1 MTEVIGSCEN
11 IPDGISNLMIP
22 ERRFWTED
30 AQRDFLDDNGQL
42 KRDFTPLDKP
52 LLDKDKY
59 DQIVDIPAFMAQLR
73 SLFIPGHTFP
83 KAHIRELR
91 QKLEENKYY
100 PTDKQLAIINLN
112 DNIDH
117 VQQQK
122 LYAKMDVDDD
132 RRRLC
137 YLPERQAVLP
147 YRAHVTLTALYN
159 DLDAIDPHV
168 GRDHRVG
175 AHLCSKM
182 FESAVIHEQRDNGL
196 NLRKQSLKNGRITP
210 GTPIING
217 CDVLSNEYFRSMSKA
232 IGEVYKAT
240 LWLFLSDMPEE
251 SYFARFVEPVST
263 ATPREIIDILGTVTT
278 STPWRYSR
286 YLRGGVELNDS
297 LQAHSDHQAQRVID
311 DSRLVL

>member
-1 MTEVIGSCEN
+1 MTEVIGSFEN
-11 IPDGISNLMIP
+11 IPGEISRLMIP

-30 AQRDFLDDNGQL
+30 AQRDFLDDNDQL
-42 KRDFTPLDKP
+42 KREFTPLNKP
-52 LLDKDKY
+52 LLDKNKY
-59 DQIVDIPAFMAQLR
+59 DQIVDIPAFMTQLR
-73 SLFIPGHTFP
+73 SLFVPGHTFP
-83 KAHIRELR
+83 KARIQDIR
-91 QKLEENKYY
+91 QKLEKNKCY
-100 PTDKQLAIINLN
+100 PPDHQLAIINLN

-122 LYAKMDVDDD
+122 LYANMDIDDD

-137 YLPERQAVLP
+137 YLSERQTVLP
-147 YRAHVTLTALYN
+147 YRAHVVLTALYS
-159 DLDAIDPHV
+159 DLEVIDPHV
-168 GRDHRVG
+168 GRDHRIG

-182 FESAVIHEQRDNGL
+182 FEAAVIYEQRDNGL
-196 NLRKQSLKNGRITP
+196 NLRKQSLKNGHIIP
-210 GTPIING
+210 GTPIIDG
-217 CDVLSNEYFRSMSKA
+217 CDTLSNEYFQTMSKA

-263 ATPREIIDILGTVTT
+263 AEPHEIIDILGAVTT

-297 LQAHSDHQAQRVID
+297 LQAHSHHQTQRVID